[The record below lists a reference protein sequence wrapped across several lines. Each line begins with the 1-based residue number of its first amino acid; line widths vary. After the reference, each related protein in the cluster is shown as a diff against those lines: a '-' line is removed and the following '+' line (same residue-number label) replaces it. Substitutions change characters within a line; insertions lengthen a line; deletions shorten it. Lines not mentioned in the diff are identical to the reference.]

1 MFVIL
6 RTPYTYIIHSTK
18 LSAGTA
24 FPALTPLPLNG
35 RDYTYV
41 LAGYFNDAARV
52 HANPV
57 EAWAPTALC
66 HSGLSGGIPAAAL
79 GLG

>member
-1 MFVIL
+1 MRQQRLSLLCLLFYERHIHTSF
-6 RTPYTYIIHSTK
+6 TPTK
-18 LSAGTA
+18 RSAGTA
-24 FPALTPLPLNG
+24 FPALTPPLNG

-57 EAWAPTALC
+57 EA
-66 HSGLSGGIPAAAL
+66 
-79 GLG
+79 